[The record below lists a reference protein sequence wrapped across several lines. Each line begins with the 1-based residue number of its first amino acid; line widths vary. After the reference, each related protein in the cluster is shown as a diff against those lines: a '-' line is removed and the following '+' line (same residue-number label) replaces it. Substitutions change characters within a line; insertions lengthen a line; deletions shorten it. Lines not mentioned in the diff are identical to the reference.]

1 MGTVP
6 RKSKMKTVSIAEAD
20 ALLTS
25 GHLVISSAP
34 LLSSVFTRAIVTI
47 GEVPFRQVLFGWEA
61 GLRAFATALARR
73 GETLYITPAP
83 EIFSRGTGRQQ
94 IYTIAGEDEERPL
107 LHLRFGPPVMAR
119 VLRPATNW
127 HVLLDSRLAL
137 PLVRGDHPLGSG
149 DTLPQSVDAVCSFEP
164 PLAPLHRL
172 RGEALPILPL
182 DLSFATLDLEAELSP
197 VLPRR
202 LSLNCGLGPESGLI
216 VQSFAEFDAGSWQEE
231 VPPLPRRFSDWRG
244 VVALERLV
252 RREGARR
259 WLFVLLPWNV
269 SYPASIVP
277 DLLLKFARSASLSA
291 YDCRLV
297 VFPYNETSDSGG
309 ALASFVAE
317 MRKLAQDHPN
327 ELRHHFL
334 ARYRG
339 GAALGL
345 LSSLVDIAWLE
356 AGSPD
361 FTWTAHRLAAAGIP
375 HIAIGTTPA
384 FPPLEASCAAVP
396 GDETLDINTDDSW
409 GRRHFQSASL
419 SENALHD
426 LFRES
431 FAYRK
436 TALHPLSSSPSA
448 SPPATKAAESDP
460 LSGGEGRTTVSIP
473 SPFEPP
479 LAAALGPTS
488 R

>member
-1 MGTVP
+1 MRTVP

-73 GETLYITPAP
+73 GETVYVTPAP

-94 IYTIAGEDEERPL
+94 IYTIVGEDEERPL

-182 DLSFATLDLEAELSP
+182 DPSFATLDLEAELSP

-252 RREGARR
+252 RQEGARSR
-259 WLFVLLPWNV
+259 IARFHLDGA
-269 SYPASIVP
+269 PA
-277 DLLLKFARSASLSA
+277 
-291 YDCRLV
+291 C
-297 VFPYNETSDSGG
+297 GG
-309 ALASFVAE
+309 
-317 MRKLAQDHPN
+317 RHPSHRY
-327 ELRHHFL
+327 RHHPRFPA
-334 ARYRG
+334 ARGIARRG
-339 GAALGL
+339 
-345 LSSLVDIAWLE
+345 
-356 AGSPD
+356 AG
-361 FTWTAHRLAAAGIP
+361 
-375 HIAIGTTPA
+375 
-384 FPPLEASCAAVP
+384 
-396 GDETLDINTDDSW
+396 
-409 GRRHFQSASL
+409 
-419 SENALHD
+419 
-426 LFRES
+426 
-431 FAYRK
+431 
-436 TALHPLSSSPSA
+436 
-448 SPPATKAAESDP
+448 
-460 LSGGEGRTTVSIP
+460 
-473 SPFEPP
+473 
-479 LAAALGPTS
+479 
-488 R
+488 